1 MAIKKLQGLDAI
13 RRWVVKTFLKEK
25 EQTGVM
31 VNLPKKDFVD
41 LNTSITAERLMRNGI
56 DPNSIKS
63 VDQVDNIINQLNKPK
78 VVSQG
83 DPEFKGIMS
92 KMMGSNVIKRDFG
105 KPFKEEIKKMEAE
118 ATNPKFLDYTINSM
132 LKMEP
137 IDAMKE
143 ANKVI
148 KREGS
153 YKNLSEKEAKKIL
166 DDTEDHIFERDYKT
180 PDDPDFDPESMADG
194 GRIGFKKGMDRRT
207 FMRLMGGIT
216 ALPILGKLFKGA
228 EIAAPVAEKA
238 AEVASGAP
246 AYFFDLVNKI
256 KIFGKQR
263 KTPSYKERVNEY
275 TYTGKDGIEYELV
288 EDLDTGDIMIKKDK
302 MGVASS
308 GDQSYDVIEDRT
320 EMVYK
325 KGQAD
330 ETTKGTPADE
340 YEEYKVEFDQD
351 GTAADATDV
360 DEVSKMEI
368 IKEVSGD
375 APPIKKASGGVAM
388 MLGE

>member
-13 RRWVVKTFLKEK
+13 RRWVIKTFLKEK

-63 VDQVDNIINQLNKPK
+63 EDQVENIINQLNKPK

>member
-13 RRWVVKTFLKEK
+13 RRWVIKTFLKEK

-56 DPNSIKS
+56 DPNLIKS
-63 VDQVDNIINQLNKPK
+63 EDQVENIINQLNKPK